1 VTNIVGGLT
10 MGGGNEFLVGMTGSA
25 PDSAR
30 QKRCHD
36 TANGEVRDGDT
47 VVKNG
52 KTSDAASVEKREKK
66 EHLFKCSAYHG
77 KDTDMWSGDQRINK
91 SRVPAALCEQG
102 REMDD
107 DLNKTN
113 SKERMM
119 GVELDKEKT
128 ITSDDCSKVE
138 GKKKFNTASPEEER
152 KKKPHN
158 ASTGKNMQ
166 RDDDKEVVRIMS
178 NSDTKV
184 KIKKVSTPLP
194 KKEKNKEKL
203 NKTYREKKMQAAD
216 SKMRSCYS
224 GVKKG
229 KVPTAFCDKEKKR
242 KMPDNTSSEK
252 ETAPITP
259 AVKEKKMRT
268 TESMEI
274 KMRHDRQNRR
284 NVPLD
289 VSNEKMG
296 TSSGSNYKIWKE
308 KLPHTLLKEK
318 KRMWRNDSDK
328 IYGGRVKEL
337 KIFSGGKEKNNQ
349 APIAFLKFV
358 RNNAEKF
365 LVWFCLLLLSITAM
379 LSISFI
385 FLYLSYAMA
394 PTKHHV
400 HAYIVQVIPRIVAP
414 RLEYLTNQLV
424 YLKDSKGKCLKVLV
438 SKVVDSLAFDQGWDV
453 FVSNHLIKWGEFLLF
468 EYIAERT
475 FSVRVFGTDSCERLD
490 FNPESTNKGET
501 KKQAWSNMP
510 PDDLVVTDG
519 ISENSGYYV
528 SGECPRT
535 KVPQTCHVTC
545 NTKKDPKRVE
555 RVVGSGPVAQ
565 DISGNLI
572 GPQCKTKGTPLCSK
586 GKTVIM
592 IIDSEDSE
600 PSAHEKEDTM
610 KLATSGPDS
619 DISLVAVNTN
629 EDPIRAQSGIGNGPS
644 AVLADEKGNF
654 PEIECGTKCI
664 SATCSEVKT
673 VSQIISATALLDLH
687 DSDEN
692 LGRKQRTNAIPLDS
706 RTTAEDYHNY
716 SKMIIIQNFNRKY
729 EAPGGFR
736 CLEKWRKDVVN
747 NQTALDC
754 TAPIKHENPQKTD
767 GMLVDGYGLI
777 ELNPVDEYI
786 CSEGN
791 HECVQPVFTMPIKEP
806 SSADRVIDCGR
817 DGTEINYSI
826 NEKDGGALRLIIFF
840 IIATSIGLVW
850 MHWYLPQSTHVGV
863 DWRGN

>member
-1 VTNIVGGLT
+1 

-184 KIKKVSTPLP
+184 KIKK
-194 KKEKNKEKL
+194 
-203 NKTYREKKMQAAD
+203 
-216 SKMRSCYS
+216 
-224 GVKKG
+224 
-229 KVPTAFCDKEKKR
+229 
-242 KMPDNTSSEK
+242 
-252 ETAPITP
+252 
-259 AVKEKKMRT
+259 
-268 TESMEI
+268 
-274 KMRHDRQNRR
+274 
-284 NVPLD
+284 
-289 VSNEKMG
+289 MG

-365 LVWFCLLLLSITAM
+365 L
-379 LSISFI
+379 
-385 FLYLSYAMA
+385 
-394 PTKHHV
+394 
-400 HAYIVQVIPRIVAP
+400 VIPRIVAP

-826 NEKDGGALRLIIFF
+826 NEKDGEVDTKCIQTRPYDVKASVLFHSKEEEFIAVVLLFYLKQKENKPMGSIVHSQSNNVWLSANPVVAGKYAALGLNPSRSEGSCAF
-840 IIATSIGLVW
+840 IESMLTGSIEKTSSPDEISKCKNSMMETAHNVNGKGGGTTAQFETK
-850 MHWYLPQSTHVGV
+850 MDQAEPARSGV
-863 DWRGN
+863 RSKICNSVVPANESAMCARWSWSILLSAV